1 MADIVNV
8 CTRAPM
14 RAFGGRPLTA
24 IADPR
29 RASPGALARFAQLA
43 GASLTTSSYLERR
56 ESIRILDV
64 AGDTRAHG
72 FRACDG
78 SSSRVSSVAQPHR
91 RVDVG
96 EECLRARS
104 RRESPS
110 KSRRRTMSPDSDNE
124 AANLTVLTNEQ
135 FHKLLEAVG
144 GRGLIP
150 SLHKLT
156 DEQKKA
162 EKAFNLAGSQMG
174 LGTFV
179 KLPERVT
186 RTDRFLAAPVPRHA
200 AQARMFLQTGVI
212 QAQ

>member
-1 MADIVNV
+1 
-8 CTRAPM
+8 
-14 RAFGGRPLTA
+14 
-24 IADPR
+24 
-29 RASPGALARFAQLA
+29 
-43 GASLTTSSYLERR
+43 
-56 ESIRILDV
+56 
-64 AGDTRAHG
+64 
-72 FRACDG
+72 
-78 SSSRVSSVAQPHR
+78 
-91 RVDVG
+91 
-96 EECLRARS
+96 
-104 RRESPS
+104 
-110 KSRRRTMSPDSDNE
+110 MSPDSDNK

-200 AQARMFLQTGVI
+200 AQARVFLQTGVI
-212 QAQ
+212 QVPVDVGDAGFYLPDGVRHSNRVGRIEFLDANGATISVTGGEQPPPKRHDDDDDDDDSKRNRAS